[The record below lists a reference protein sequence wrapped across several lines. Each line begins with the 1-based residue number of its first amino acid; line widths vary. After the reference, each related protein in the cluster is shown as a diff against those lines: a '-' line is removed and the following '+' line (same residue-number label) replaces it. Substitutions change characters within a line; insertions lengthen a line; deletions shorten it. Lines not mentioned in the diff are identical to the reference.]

1 MAGPEPGEALT
12 PADFAALMA
21 PLGPFGPAPRIAA
34 GVSGGPHSLALALL
48 AADWARQ
55 RGGTL
60 LALVADHGLR
70 PESAAE
76 AAGVARLL
84 AGRGIAAR
92 VLRLGLAPGGTGLQ
106 ARARAARL
114 AALLGACAAEG
125 RPWLLLGHHRAD
137 QAETLLQRAAAG
149 SGEAGLAAMAP
160 VRATPQALVLRPLLG
175 VPPARLEANVAAAG
189 LAPVRD
195 PSNADPR
202 FARIRLR
209 QALGDAAGTGPG
221 IAALAAAAA
230 AFGRRRARL
239 EAAVAG
245 RLAAGAAV
253 LWPEGW
259 AEVDLALLGG
269 DAVADAALGGLLRVV
284 GGGGFAPSPAAVA
297 ALRAAGEGTLAGAWL
312 RRRGAGSRRLLLRE
326 PAGALAAPPVPARP
340 GAIWD
345 RRFRLAGPGVA
356 DDPGLAG
363 PDMADDAGL
372 EIAALGPAAAAA
384 LRRLPATRR
393 AAARLPAAVL
403 AGLPAIRPA
412 TARGGK
418 AGDDWTL
425 AVVPAL
431 VYPDVSAVARFR
443 LSFAPV
449 TGPVTVEGPPE
460 PARMQES
467 AAAAIP

>member
-1 MAGPEPGEALT
+1 MAGPDPAEALDE
-12 PADFAALMA
+12 AAFAALMA
-21 PLGPFGPAPRIAA
+21 PLGPFGPAPRLAA

-48 AADWARQ
+48 AADWAQR
-55 RGGTL
+55 RGGSL
-60 LALVADHGLR
+60 LALVVDHGLR
-70 PESAAE
+70 PESGAE
-76 AAGVARLL
+76 AAWVARLL

-114 AALLGACAAEG
+114 AALLGTCAAEG

-160 VRATPQALVLRPLLG
+160 VRATPEALVLRPLLG
-175 VPPARLEANVAAAG
+175 VAPGRLEAVLAAAG
-189 LAPVRD
+189 VTPVRD

-209 QALGDAAGTGPG
+209 QALDDEAGEGPG

-239 EAAVAG
+239 EAAIAE

-259 AEVDLALLGG
+259 AVVDLARLGD
-269 DAVADAALGGLLRVV
+269 DAVADAALGALLRAI
-284 GGGGFAPSPAAVA
+284 GAGAYAPAAAAVA

-312 RRRGAGSRRLLLRE
+312 RRRGGGSLRLLLRE

-340 GAIWD
+340 GGVWD
-345 RRFRLAGPGVA
+345 GRFRLTGPDAGS
-356 DDPGLAG
+356 DPGL
-363 PDMADDAGL
+363 
-372 EIAALGPAAAAA
+372 EVAALGMAGAAA

-393 AAARLPAAVL
+393 AAAGLPAAVL
-403 AGLPAIRPA
+403 AGLPAIRPVMP
-412 TARGGK
+412 ARRGK

-431 VYPDVSAVARFR
+431 VYPDMSSAARFG
-443 LSFAPV
+443 LSFSPV
-449 TGPVTVEGPPE
+449 TGPVTGGGLSGS
-460 PARMQES
+460 ARMQER
-467 AAAAIP
+467 AGAAIP